1 MQKLIELSLD
11 DLEEDDVV
19 VKKDRRGENKNP
31 FATGSNDSLVKGKR
45 KRDKPDGMDELEYE
59 LKSVAKPPQP
69 PSAKDLLGE
78 EALSIDDFLSRQISV
93 NAKMNDR
100 IKSTLQRFDNTYG
113 KQTNTNIIISEN
125 NSSGEDNNE
134 T

>member
-1 MQKLIELSLD
+1 
-11 DLEEDDVV
+11 
-19 VKKDRRGENKNP
+19 
-31 FATGSNDSLVKGKR
+31 
-45 KRDKPDGMDELEYE
+45 MDELEYE